1 MAGDEVVEEDDKT
14 GGVGVVVG
22 GSVQPQWSGHHSKTG
37 KSKEVLVRPLCHFI
51 LSGAEGLCS
60 PSIVPIGQNEMW
72 RNPHSDF

>member
-14 GGVGVVVG
+14 GGVREVG

-37 KSKEVLVRPLCHFI
+37 KSKEVLVRPLCSFI

-60 PSIVPIGQNEMW
+60 PSIVPIG
-72 RNPHSDF
+72 